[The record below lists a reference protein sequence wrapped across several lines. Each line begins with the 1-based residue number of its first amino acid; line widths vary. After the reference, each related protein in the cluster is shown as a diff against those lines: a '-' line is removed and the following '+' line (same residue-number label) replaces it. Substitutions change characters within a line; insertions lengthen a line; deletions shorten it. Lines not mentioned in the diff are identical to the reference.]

1 MRADLLQ
8 LAAELAARGEPF
20 VFALVVRHEPASSA
34 QPGNMALVTGAGVV
48 HGWLGGSCIQ
58 PTVERE
64 AQLALAEGR
73 PRLISLSP
81 DPAQD
86 RRPGVVVHPM
96 TCHSGGT
103 VDIYLE
109 PVRPPPRLLLFG
121 VAPTAQALCTLG
133 KAMGYAV
140 DVIDPDAERAA
151 YPAADRVLPEL
162 PADDP
167 LTQPRARAAEV
178 FGVVSTMGQ
187 RDDEALL
194 AAIPLEPAYLGVVA
208 SRRRFAEIRDLVA
221 ARGAPPDALERV
233 RNPAGL
239 DIGAKLPEEIALRV
253 LAEIVQLRR
262 TTEKRRDLP
271 AVPEEAAMPAR
282 EETALDPICGMTVV
296 VARAR
301 HTAEHGGRTWYF
313 CNPRCRERF
322 LATPERWATAGG
334 AAP

>member
-1 MRADLLQ
+1 MRAELLQ

-20 VFALVVRHEPASSA
+20 VFAVVVRREPASSA
-34 QPGNMALVTGAGVV
+34 QQGNMAVVTRDGAL

-64 AQLALAEGR
+64 ARQAMAEGK

-81 DPAQD
+81 DLDPK
-86 RRPGVVVHPM
+86 RPGVVVHPM

-109 PVRPPPRLLLFG
+109 PVRPAPRLLVFG
-121 VAPTAQALCTLG
+121 LAPTAQALCGVG
-133 KAMGYAV
+133 KAMGWAV
-140 DVIDPDAERAA
+140 DAIDPGAERAA
-151 YPAADRVLPEL
+151 FPSADRVLAEL
-162 PADDP
+162 PAEDP
-167 LTQPRARAAEV
+167 LTAPRLRAAEV
-178 FGVVSTMGQ
+178 LAVVSTMGQ
-187 RDDEALL
+187 RDEEGIRAALS
-194 AAIPLEPAYLGVVA
+194 LEPAYLGVVA
-208 SRRRFAEIRDLVA
+208 SRRRFAEIRDLLA
-221 ARGAPPDALERV
+221 AQGARPEALGRI

-239 DIGAKLPEEIALRV
+239 DLGAKLPEEIALSV

-262 TTEKRRDLP
+262 AGATQL
-271 AVPEEAAMPAR
+271 AAQPERAA

-313 CNPRCRERF
+313 CNARCRERF
-322 LATPERWATAGG
+322 LATPERWTAGA